1 MIHSCYPR
9 QRQVWFVEIQNA
21 HQTQKENVI
30 KVYFDKQ
37 GDFYPSKEIYIPYED
52 FFDPKKENKTTKL
65 QQTSGNLEH
74 YFTGRY
80 KTKKGNYSY
89 WDYYDYTQ
97 RANKL
102 KNHYN
107 LTDGLTNYNIFRQSQ
122 DRILNINK
130 DSLNNLISKM
140 FDNIEKH
147 LN

>member
-1 MIHSCYPR
+1 MKKSIILITLMIYSCYQR
-9 QRQVWFVEIQNA
+9 QRQVWFVETQNA

-37 GDFYPSKEIYIPYED
+37 GDFYPSKEIYIPYKD

-102 KNHYN
+102 KN
-107 LTDGLTNYNIFRQSQ
+107 LSKSIISAKLQ
-122 DRILNINK
+122 DFIK
-130 DSLNNLISKM
+130 
-140 FDNIEKH
+140 FC
-147 LN
+147 